1 MSASQDSSHSC
12 QILGPHSLPTFVEVR
27 VSKILKQTEPC
38 TIVHTE
44 IRRRASDGI
53 GSCYSQS
60 WAQGLTF
67 GWSKQHLNNTKVWC
81 LNSWISS
88 RKDMPADISKSFYF
102 CGRRFYPSTDH
113 LLYVAGSL
121 TDSLGIAGHASALAR
136 SRLAVPLT
144 DLQNINIRKVPVAVE
159 SATSPL
165 PTITLLRTFV
175 QTTHP

>member
-1 MSASQDSSHSC
+1 MLASQDSSHSC
-12 QILGPHSLPTFVEVR
+12 QIQGPHNLPIFVEVR

-53 GSCYSQS
+53 SSCYSQS
-60 WAQGLTF
+60 SAQRLTF

-88 RKDMPADISKSFYF
+88 RKDMPADISKEYYF
-102 CGRRFYPSTDH
+102 CGRQFYPSIDH
-113 LLYVAGSL
+113 PLSVADSL
-121 TDSLGIAGHASALAR
+121 TDFLEIAGHTSALAR
-136 SRLAVPLT
+136 PRLAVPLT
-144 DLQNINIRKVPVAVE
+144 DLQNIDVRKVPVAVE

-165 PTITLLRTFV
+165 PTITLLHTFV
-175 QTTHP
+175 QTMHP